1 MSDTTTY
8 AEQVRAALAK
18 APADGCSY
26 AELYELLAA
35 AGMPAKE
42 NRDRVISILR
52 YLVARNYVARV
63 GVAGTARFSLTGKAM
78 EKPRLNEAQQAER
91 RREKGRRRA
100 ARRKV
105 RLEHFRSEPVAAL
118 GARAPLIPKP
128 ARKAAGPSVLGETVA
143 EFVARGGR
151 VQRLSASW
159 EQTDPQRRVE
169 VTAVVADYRRILR
182 GG

>member
-8 AEQVRAALAK
+8 AGRVRAALAK

-26 AELYELLAA
+26 AELYQLLAE

-52 YLVARNYVARV
+52 YLVARKYVARV

-78 EKPRLNEAQQAER
+78 EKPRLNQAQQAER
-91 RREKGRRRA
+91 RREKGRRRS
-100 ARRKV
+100 ARRKS
-105 RLEHFRSEPVAAL
+105 RLEYVPPKPVAPV
-118 GARAPLIPKP
+118 GARAALIPEP
-128 ARKAAGPSVLGETVA
+128 VRKAAGPSVLGETVA
-143 EFVARGGR
+143 EFLARGGR

-159 EQTDPQRRVE
+159 EQADP
-169 VTAVVADYRRILR
+169 R
-182 GG
+182 GGWR